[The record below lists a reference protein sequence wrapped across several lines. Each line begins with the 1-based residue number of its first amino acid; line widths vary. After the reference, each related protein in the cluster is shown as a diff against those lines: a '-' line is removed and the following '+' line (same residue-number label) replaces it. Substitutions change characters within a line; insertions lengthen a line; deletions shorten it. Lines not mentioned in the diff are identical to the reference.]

1 VDQQLIDNPGQLAEI
16 LAYPFALARLRDPIQ
31 KLDSTV
37 GYSSESTALADIG
50 LLSALIRG

>member
-1 VDQQLIDNPGQLAEI
+1 MDQQLIDNPGQLAEI